1 MKPWDCVECG
11 STVTEYGPGV
21 CHDDGTHWLICGPC
35 FGRYEATFL
44 PPKTDRWGDEQG
56 HDGECNYCSRLTR
69 VMLEPFGHRDACK
82 PCWEQVCYGGEGE
95 TA

>member
-35 FGRYEATFL
+35 FDLYEFTLL
-44 PPKTDRWGDEQG
+44 PPETDRREQ
-56 HDGECNYCSRLTR
+56 T
-69 VMLEPFGHRDACK
+69 
-82 PCWEQVCYGGEGE
+82 
-95 TA
+95 